1 MTIAP
6 DWSAYFYP
14 SASRMIFLNKFSAQ
28 KYEEAPHVTQRKSQT
43 PYRGVQAYLI
53 GSPIIDLV
61 ASPTTFYLLT
71 PLKTHLLPCCFLN
84 KPGRFNLHH
93 RVCALGSASAW
104 NALSFRCPHGKLPH
118 LLPTLPQLH
127 LSQWTLPWLPYLKLQ
142 LSSPAFQ
149 ASLHTLLYFSFF
161 CITSNHLTYHKIYV
175 LCLLLIIW
183 FPH

>member
-61 ASPTTFYLLT
+61 ASLTTFYLLT

-118 LLPTLPQLH
+118 LLPTLPSVTPISMNPTLNA
-127 LSQWTLPWLPYLKLQ
+127 LFKIATLFPSIPSQSPY
-142 LSSPAFQ
+142 SSVLFFFLYYFQ
-149 ASLHTLLYFSFF
+149 S
-161 CITSNHLTYHKIYV
+161 SNI
-175 LCLLLIIW
+175 
-183 FPH
+183 P